1 MTVTGAPQPLTDP
14 QSFALEEAALRPIA
28 RPGRLGWVVLGLL
41 GLLVLAGIGAYVVQ
55 LGRGIG
61 VTGLN
66 DQVFWGTYEAN
77 MVAFIGLSYGGALV
91 SAILRLT
98 HARWRA
104 SLTRIAEAT
113 ALASLAVGALFPI
126 IHLGRPERVWEMF
139 VRPNLQSPIF
149 WDLAAI
155 LTYLLATLTLFLLP
169 TIPDLGVL
177 KSHERLGPRLRGLY
191 SWGSAGWRGTAEQES
206 TLHRALTVVSVVIIP
221 VAIMVHTVLSY
232 AFSLTS
238 RPGWSSTIWG
248 PYFVVGAI
256 YSGIALVVVCASVYR
271 HVYRLHDWITSSA
284 VRNLSYLMVALGLL
298 YGYLTFTEI
307 TTEGYVG
314 EEAASG
320 VLYTLLLARY
330 SPWFWAFVVGGIIVP
345 TILVALPRTR
355 TMGGITTAA
364 VLIIVSM
371 WMKRLLLIIPPL
383 TRPLVE
389 GPYGTY
395 SPSWVEITI
404 SAAAWAAIPL
414 LVILIFK
421 VVPVLSPYEIRSL
434 QSAEVGEETSS

>member
-1 MTVTGAPQPLTDP
+1 MTVTDAPAPRTDP
-14 QSFALEEAALRPIA
+14 FSSDLGESALGPVA
-28 RPGRLGWVVLGLL
+28 RPGALGWGVLGFL
-41 GLLVLAGIGAYVVQ
+41 GLVVLAGIGAYAVQ
-55 LGRGIG
+55 LTRGIG

-66 DQVFWGTYEAN
+66 DQVFWGTYESN

-139 VRPNLQSPIF
+139 VRPNLDSPIF

-155 LTYLLATLTLFLLP
+155 LTYLAATLALFLLP
-169 TIPDLGVL
+169 MIPDLGIL
-177 KSHERLGPRLRGLY
+177 RSHESLGPRLKRLY
-191 SWGSAGWRGTAEQES
+191 SWGSAGWKGTAEQES
-206 TLHRALTVVSVVIIP
+206 TLHRTLTIVSIIIIP

-238 RPGWSSTIWG
+238 RPGWNSTIWG

-256 YSGIALVVVCASVYR
+256 YSGIALVIVCASVYR

-284 VRNLSYLMVALGLL
+284 VRNLSYVMVALGLL

-314 EEAASG
+314 EEATSET
-320 VLYTLLLARY
+320 LYTLLLARY
-330 SPWFWAFVVGGIIVP
+330 SPWFWTFIVAGIIVP
-345 TILVALPRTR
+345 TVLVALPRTR
-355 TMGGITTAA
+355 NMGGITTAG
-364 VLIIVSM
+364 VLVIVSM
-371 WMKRLLLIIPPL
+371 WLKRLLLIIPPL
-383 TRPLVE
+383 TRPLV
-389 GPYGTY
+389 GGAYGTY
-395 SPSWVEITI
+395 SPSWVEVAVT
-404 SAAAWAAIPL
+404 AAAWAAIPL
-414 LVILIFK
+414 IVIIIFK
-421 VVPVLSPYEIRSL
+421 IFPVLSPYEITALRGS
-434 QSAEVGEETSS
+434 EVGEQVAP